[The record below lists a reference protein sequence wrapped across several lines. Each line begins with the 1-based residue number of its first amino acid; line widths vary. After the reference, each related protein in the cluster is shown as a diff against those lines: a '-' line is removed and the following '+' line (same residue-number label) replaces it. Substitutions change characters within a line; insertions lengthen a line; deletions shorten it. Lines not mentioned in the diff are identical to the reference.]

1 MKRKME
7 IEKEM
12 RKYRVKDI
20 DRECNRSKRDKKV
33 REVESKVKRERGG
46 YREIESWEW
55 DENGEK
61 IWRVREVE
69 RWKERGTE
77 K

>member
-1 MKRKME
+1 M
-7 IEKEM
+7 
-12 RKYRVKDI
+12 
-20 DRECNRSKRDKKV
+20 